1 MNRCYFE
8 YHQLS
13 NLLPHPSNRLSRR
26 SILILIL
33 ILSLNLTPNPHRSL
47 NPQQTH
53 RPRLMKQQ
61 S

>member
-13 NLLPHPSNRLSRR
+13 NLLPHPSNRLNRR
-26 SILILIL
+26 SILILIRS
-33 ILSLNLTPNPHRSL
+33 LSLSRSL
-47 NPQQTH
+47 NPLQTH

-61 S
+61 SSPCR